1 MRTRRLGVIGSFVWD
16 RIHGRD
22 PAAPVIEEWG
32 GITYALGALDAALP
46 AGWEIVPLVKVGED
60 LTREARAFLGTLT
73 RLERN
78 AAPIAVPFPNNRVT
92 LRYLDS
98 ARRTEVLTGGVPAWS
113 WLGLK
118 PLLGGLD
125 ALYVNLISGW
135 ELDLETAL
143 LLRQHFAG
151 PIYLDLHSL
160 LLARQ
165 ADGLRTPRHLT
176 PEEIVGWCRTADLLQ
191 VNEDELALLAA
202 DPLALAATAMAHGVR
217 ALTVTLGARGA
228 VYVAAPGFDTLAER
242 SRHDAQGA
250 PVRTALVPATPVLD
264 NGELDPTGCGDVFG
278 ATYFSRLLAGDRIVD
293 AMQSAHAAA
302 ARNVRHRGA
311 TGLAHYLRGELSLQ

>member
-1 MRTRRLGVIGSFVWD
+1 MTARRLGVIGTFVWD

-22 PAAPVIEEWG
+22 PAAPVVEEWG

-46 AGWEIVPLVKVGED
+46 PRWEIVPLVKVGAD
-60 LTREARAFLGTLT
+60 LAREARAFLGTLR
-73 RLERN
+73 RLAPD
-78 AAPIAVPFPNNRVT
+78 AAPIEVPFPNNRVT

-98 ARRTEVLTGGVPAWS
+98 ARRTEVLSGGIPGWS

-118 PLLGGLD
+118 PLLSGLD

-135 ELDLETAL
+135 ELDLQTAL
-143 LLRQHFAG
+143 LLRQQFKG

-165 ADGLRTPRHLT
+165 ADGLRTPRHLSN
-176 PEEIVGWCRTADLLQ
+176 EEIVGWCRTADLLQ

-202 DPLALAATAMAHGVR
+202 DPLALAATALAHGVR

-228 VYVAAPGFDTLAER
+228 VYVAAPGFDGLA
-242 SRHDAQGA
+242 DLTFPVAQGGTA
-250 PVRTALVPATPVLD
+250 RTALLPATPMLD
-264 NGELDPTGCGDVFG
+264 SDEIDPTGCGDVFG
-278 ATYFSRLLAGDRIVD
+278 ATYFSRLLNGDRIVT
-293 AMQSAHAAA
+293 AMEAAQKAA
-302 ARNVRHRGA
+302 ARNLRHRGA
-311 TGLAHYLRGELSLQ
+311 SGLAHHLRGELSLQ